1 MFGNSPRL
9 RRSLVGYSKKDVL
22 QTLDEQET
30 MVKHAQQSAEGA
42 RATVARLEAEIG
54 QLREEAETRA
64 QEARAL
70 QTQIQQVATE
80 AEEHRQLAERFRAET
95 TQYRAEADRI
105 RSEAEQHRA
114 EADRAR
120 QEADRAR
127 QEAEAAQAPDHLAE
141 LLNAELAQVLATAK
155 ESAQRIMERAE
166 ESGRGREARAEEVW
180 EEVQA
185 ELDRFTGWWE
195 RVEPVIREV
204 QKRIEEARNRADE
217 VADRIRQALGPTL
230 QAMID
235 VDTDL
240 GRLQDTATPPQ
251 MKPPS
256 GAQEDEDD
264 PAPYE
269 GSTNGESPSPVV
281 QVDEPVSSER
291 RSEGHYD
298 PDYWG

>member
-1 MFGNSPRL
+1 M
-9 RRSLVGYSKKDVL
+9 GYSKKDVL